1 MKQKHA
7 TTHDPGLRAFFML
20 LVILSLAT
28 ACRDSTTPT
37 SHALPTTTAIPAV
50 VVTATEELAPNAL
63 PTQAATNGIVTLPVP
78 PERDLYDLARRLAM
92 HSSTP
97 ITRLPSPIPPTLK
110 VGDMVEWKV
119 NRDEGN
125 VTVGASVRLV
135 TGHAYW
141 VFEDRFVPDR
151 GRLQRA
157 ADDFESNVWH
167 AVTDSLGTVWTPG
180 IDGDPRIVIFHGKL
194 RSGVGG
200 YFSSVDEYPVSI
212 RPDSNQREVIYIS
225 ADAFTLGGT
234 AYLGTLAHELQH
246 AIHWAAD
253 PGEDAWV
260 NEGISEVAA
269 GLAGFPA
276 KSPPAFLRQPDTS
289 LTQWEPEIFQASPN
303 YGGAALFFEYMAS
316 HFGGTETLKAII
328 ENQSDGIAS
337 VDAVLTQRGYNLTTR
352 DVFVDWVVANYV
364 DDDSGPYSYPMSDYS
379 RPRTTYVTV
388 PDTVRDSVHPFG
400 TNYYTLQDLDSG
412 ITVNFRGTAVG
423 NVLPATPYSGHACW
437 WSNAGD
443 SIDTTLT
450 RAINLTGASEA
461 TFEFMAWYAI
471 EEDWDYAY
479 VEVSTDGGMTWQIL
493 PTGHASTANPN
504 GTAYGPGITGQ
515 SEGWV
520 KESVDLTQYAGSEIL
535 IRLEYITDDAIHDRG
550 ACFDDFAIAEI
561 GWSDAADDSGDWI
574 SEGFALINN
583 QRPVEYLVQVI
594 RDKPEGPSQVQRI
607 FTGLDGSGNMS
618 IAAPET
624 GETVIV
630 AVSVVTP
637 GVAGSVG
644 YSISFDN

>member
-1 MKQKHA
+1 MKQQ
-7 TTHDPGLRAFFML
+7 
-20 LVILSLAT
+20 LAT
-28 ACRDSTTPT
+28 FNKPASRVLFVFLAVLLLAAACRDSTTPT
-37 SHALPTTTAIPAV
+37 STPLPAATAIPTA
-50 VVTATEELAPNAL
+50 VVTATTTVTPTAL
-63 PTQAATNGIVTLPVP
+63 PTQATTNGILPLPVP
-78 PERDLYDLARRLAM
+78 PERDLYDLARRLTL
-92 HSSTP
+92 HSSSP
-97 ITRLPSPIPPTLK
+97 IPRLASPIPPTLK
-110 VGDMVEWKV
+110 VGDAVEWKV
-119 NRDEGN
+119 NRDEGT
-125 VTVGASVRLV
+125 VTVESTVLFV
-135 TGHAYW
+135 TDHAYW
-141 VFEDRFVPDR
+141 VFEDRFVADP

-167 AVTDSLGTVWTPG
+167 AVTDALGTVWTPG

-212 RPDSNQREVIYIS
+212 RSDSNQREVIYIS

-253 PGEDAWV
+253 PGEDSWV

-276 KSPPAFLRQPDTS
+276 ESPPAFLRQPDTS

-303 YGGAALFFEYMAS
+303 YGGAALFFEYLAS
-316 HFGGTETLKAII
+316 HFGGTETLRAII
-328 ENQSDGIAS
+328 ENQMDGIDS
-337 VDAVLTQRGYNLTTR
+337 VNAVLAQRGYNLTTR
-352 DVFVDWVVANYV
+352 DVFADWVVANYV
-364 DDDSGPYSYPMSDYS
+364 DDNSGLYSYPTSDYS

-388 PDTVRDSVHPFG
+388 QETVHDSVHPFG
-400 TNYYTLQDLDSG
+400 TNYYTLQNLDSSM
-412 ITVNFRGTAVG
+412 TVNFRGTATG
-423 NVLPATPYSGHACW
+423 NVFPATPYSGQACW

-450 RAINLTGASEA
+450 RSVDLNGTNEA

-479 VEVSTDGGMTWQIL
+479 VEVSTDGGATWQIL
-493 PTGHASTANPN
+493 PTDHASTENPN

-520 KESVDLTQYAGSEIL
+520 KETVDLDQYAGLEIL
-535 IRLEYITDDAIHDRG
+535 LRLEYITDDAIHDRG
-550 ACFDDFAIAEI
+550 ACFDDFAIPEI
-561 GWSDAADDSGDWI
+561 SWSDAADNSGDWI
-574 SEGFALINN
+574 SEGFTLINN

-594 RDKPEGPSQVQRI
+594 RDKPEGPSQVQRVI
-607 FTGLDGSGNMS
+607 TGTDGRGTLSV
-618 IAAPET
+618 AAPET

-630 AVSVVTP
+630 AVSAVTP
-637 GVAGSVG
+637 EVSGPLE
-644 YSISFDN
+644 YSITFDN